1 MCEIP
6 IIGLGGI
13 AVTAGGLTYYLDTPE
28 GHAALAKAE
37 TRGVGPAIL
46 APHEGPP
53 EPGTAEEPTPPP
65 PSGSTCENYTD
76 AMFDEL
82 CSKYFKY
89 GQMKMKPSAQL
100 GLTAPNIACNWQ
112 NLCKNILD
120 PIRDAG
126 FVFNINSGFR
136 TLAYNRSIGSA
147 STTSDHLTGCA
158 ADLSMGNV
166 EKNKLLFK
174 WVGKNVNPDFSQII
188 FEGNWVH
195 VSYRGRSPAAAA
207 VLVTRTGK
215 PPYQNG
221 GGYSGNLLPP
231 DLKWT

>member
-1 MCEIP
+1 MCDVP
-6 IIGLGGI
+6 VVGRGGV
-13 AVTAGGLTYYLDTPE
+13 AVTASGLTYYLDTPE
-28 GHAALAKAE
+28 GHAALAAE
-37 TRGVGPAIL
+37 EAREAGAEIL

-53 EPGTAEEPTPPP
+53 EEETAEDPAPPEGCD
-65 PSGSTCENYTD
+65 SYTD
-76 AMFDEL
+76 ADFDKL

-100 GLTAPNIACNWQ
+100 GLAAGDIACNWQ
-112 NLCKNILD
+112 KLCQNVLD
-120 PIRDAG
+120 KIKDGG
-126 FVFNINSGFR
+126 FNFNINSGFR

-158 ADLSMGNV
+158 ADISMGNV
-166 EKNKLLFK
+166 EKNKELFK
-174 WVGKNVNPDFSQII
+174 WIGKNINSAFSQVI

-195 VSYRGRSPAAAA
+195 VAHKGRSPETVA

-221 GGYSGNLLPP
+221 GGRPGPALPP
-231 DLKWT
+231 DLKWA